1 MARRRAIAAGS
12 GGFTLIEL
20 LLVIAIIGILIGV
33 IAVVGSFDT
42 GRQKAVQNEAERLAL
57 AVELARTEA
66 LYRNEVWGLAVDRH
80 GYRFQRLVDAD
91 GSWIDVARPPFSSRV
106 SEDDVAFSV
115 ATTFK
120 PETDFPQSNET
131 DRNGESG
138 LPSVLIHPG
147 GEITPFEITV
157 SGAEHLR
164 EWVAR
169 TDGIQRTRARAR
181 GEPDDAETL
190 DLLDEDRPATSWPQ
204 ATR

>member
-1 MARRRAIAAGS
+1 MRRAIAAGS

-20 LLVIAIIGILIGV
+20 LLVIAIIGILVGV
-33 IAVVGSFDT
+33 ITVVGSFDT

-66 LYRNEVWGLAVDRH
+66 LYRNEVWGLTVDRH
-80 GYRFQRLVDAD
+80 GYRFQRLENAD
-91 GSWIDVARPPFSSRV
+91 GSWADVQRPPFSSRI
-106 SEDDVAFSV
+106 SEDDIAFSV

-120 PETDFPQSNET
+120 PEIGSPQSGVVDPRET
-131 DRNGESG
+131 AEEGEG
-138 LPSVLIHPG
+138 ELPAVLIHPG

-169 TDGIQRTRARAR
+169 TDGIQRTRATAL
-181 GEPDDAETL
+181 GELDNHETW
-190 DLLDEDRPATSWPQ
+190 DLLDAG
-204 ATR
+204 

>member
-1 MARRRAIAAGS
+1 MRRGIAAGS

-20 LLVIAIIGILIGV
+20 LLVIAIMGILIGV

-66 LYRNEVWGLAVDRH
+66 LYRNEVWGLSVDRQ
-80 GYRFQRLVDAD
+80 GYRFRRLEDAD
-91 GSWIDVARPPFSSRV
+91 GSWTDVQRPPLSSRI
-106 SEDDVAFSV
+106 SEDGIEFHL

-120 PETDFPQSNET
+120 PATGLAGSGGVA
-131 DRNGESG
+131 RHGERESEG
-138 LPSVLIHPG
+138 ALPTVLIHPG

-164 EWVAR
+164 EWVAK
-169 TDGIQRTRARAR
+169 TDGIQRTRARAL
-181 GEPDDAETL
+181 GELDNAEAL
-190 DLLDEDRPATSWPQ
+190 DLLDEE
-204 ATR
+204 